1 MFTTDPTLA
10 AAPIA
15 EKIAAASAILLLTH
29 VSPDGDAIGS
39 MLGMWHALNDSGKKA
54 LPLASSGLPSYVL
67 NLPGIEHVEVYESGQ
82 ALPEHDLVIMLDT
95 ASLSRVGMVF
105 EEHRDELLAKP
116 IIIVD
121 HHATNDGAASLNLID
136 SQRASCAE
144 LVYDLLKAMALPISA
159 ACATCL
165 QMGII
170 TDTQSYQTNSTNGE
184 SLRVSAELLPLGANQ
199 QAIVRDVY
207 FNSSYSNL
215 IAIGRA
221 LGEMQ
226 CEGEILWTSLTQE
239 LLHSTGAEDDVSDDI
254 VKMMQRCQ
262 EGRICVLFKE
272 RVDGTVKIS
281 LRSHPGIDVSQIA
294 QTWGGGGHRQA
305 AGATLLMGLEEARRE
320 VLARLREAL

>member
-54 LPLASSGLPSYVL
+54 LPLASSALPSYVL
-67 NLPGIEHVEVYESGQ
+67 NLPGIEQVQVYESGQ

-95 ASLSRVGMVF
+95 ASLGRVGLVF
-105 EEHRDELLAKP
+105 EEHRDELLGKP

-121 HHATNDGAASLNLID
+121 HHATNDGAATLNLID

-165 QMGII
+165 QLGII

-184 SLRVSAELLPLGANQ
+184 SLRVSAELLPLGADQ

-215 IAIGRA
+215 LALGRA

-226 CEGEILWTSLTQE
+226 REGEILWTNLSQE
-239 LLHSTGAEDDVSDDI
+239 LLRSTGAEDDVSDDI
-254 VKMMQRCQ
+254 VKMMQRCT
-262 EGRICVLFKE
+262 EGQICVLFKE
-272 RVDGTVKIS
+272 RSDGTVKIS
-281 LRSHPGIDVSQIA
+281 LRSRPGIDVSQIA

-305 AGATLLMGLEEARRE
+305 AGATLLMGLEEAQRE